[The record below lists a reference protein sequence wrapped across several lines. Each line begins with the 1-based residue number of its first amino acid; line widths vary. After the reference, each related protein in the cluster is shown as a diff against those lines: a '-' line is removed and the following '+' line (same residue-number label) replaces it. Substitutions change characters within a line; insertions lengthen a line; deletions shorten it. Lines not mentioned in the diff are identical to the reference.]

1 MNGSSEKLIYRKAKV
16 SDLLRLQYLEQK
28 IIESE
33 RPFNSF
39 IKSENVTY
47 YDIKELISN
56 KKSHVIVAEDNSN
69 IIGTGYVQLRLSES
83 YLKHTIHSYLGFMY
97 TSPQYRGKGI
107 NGEILKLLIS
117 WSQKQGVN
125 DFYMEVYSGN
135 TAAIK
140 AYEKINFKPCLVEMK
155 LNL

>member
-1 MNGSSEKLIYRKAKV
+1 MIYRKAKI
-16 SDLLRLQYLEQK
+16 SDLLRLQDLEQK

-33 RPFNSF
+33 RHFNSF
-39 IKSENVTY
+39 IKSENATY

-56 KKSHVIVAEDNSN
+56 KKSHVIVAEDNFK
-69 IIGTGYVQLRLSES
+69 IIGTGYAQLRQSES

-97 TSPQYRGKGI
+97 TSSQYRGRGI
-107 NGEILKLLIS
+107 NREIIKLLIS
-117 WSQKQGVN
+117 WSQEQGVN

-135 TAAIK
+135 TSAIK
-140 AYEKINFKPCLVEMK
+140 AYEKINFKPCLLEMK

>member
-1 MNGSSEKLIYRKAKV
+1 MNRSSEKLIYRKAKA
-16 SDLLRLQYLEQK
+16 SDLQRLQDLEQR

-39 IKSENVTY
+39 IKSENATY
-47 YDIKELISN
+47 YDIKELLSN
-56 KKSHVIVAEDNSN
+56 NKSHVIVAEDNSK
-69 IIGTGYVQLRLSES
+69 IIGTGYAQLRLSKS
-83 YLKHTIHSYLGFMY
+83 YFKHTIHSYLGFMY

-117 WSQKQGVN
+117 WSQEQGVN
-125 DFYMEVYSGN
+125 DFYLKVYSGN

-140 AYEKINFKPCLVEMK
+140 AYEKINFKPCLLEMK